1 MPHITALTNDEMV
14 AALAGLPGWR
24 LQEGKLQRTFKF
36 RSFAVAFGFMTQI
49 AIEAEAMDHHPE
61 WWNVYNRVGIA
72 LVTHSAGNLVSAL
85 DVALAHKIDSAAA
98 LAAGGSGA

>member
-1 MPHITALTNDEMV
+1 MALTTALTDEELM
-14 AALAGLPGWR
+14 AALARLPGWR
-24 LQEGKLQRTFKF
+24 LLEGKLQRTFKF

-72 LVTHSAGNLVSAL
+72 LVTHSVGSLISSL
-85 DVALAHKIDSAAA
+85 DVELAQKIDSAAA
-98 LAAGGSGA
+98 LATGERLQ